1 MTFSENQNK
10 DNATEPIEVI
20 EIDPQP
26 VSFPNHSSTASGEI
40 AKTANQI
47 QNWYNGLPLIV
58 KFGVTVGAIF
68 LVFSVLTTVLKLVA
82 TLLSVFILGAVVLL
96 LFRYIANSPSNKET

>member
-1 MTFSENQNK
+1 MSFSENQNK

-26 VSFPNHSSTASGEI
+26 VSFPENSSTASQEI
-40 AKTANQI
+40 TKIVNQI
-47 QNWYNGLPLIV
+47 QIWYNGLPLIA
-58 KFGVTVGAIF
+58 KLGVTVGAIF
-68 LVFSVLTTVLKLVA
+68 LVFSLLTTVLKLVA

-96 LFRYIANSPSNKET
+96 LFRYIVNSPSNKET